1 MYDII
6 IIGAGPAGLTAA
18 IYGTRAN
25 KKVLVLEAK
34 SYGGQI
40 INASKIDNYPG
51 ISHISG
57 IDFATNLYNQV
68 KELGAEIIFEK
79 AINIDYSNNN
89 KKVITNRNEY
99 FGKSIIIA
107 TGADKRKL
115 GLNNEDELIG
125 KGISYCATCDG
136 IFFKDKDVAIVGG
149 GDAALSDAEYL
160 SNICSKVYLIH
171 RREDFRGNERTVIDL
186 KNKKNVVFIL
196 NSTITQ
202 INGFTLLESIDVKD
216 KAGVLKNIPVSA
228 LFIAIGQVPE
238 TSNIVE
244 KLEKND
250 LGYIIANEDTKTNIE
265 GVFVAGDVRQK
276 NLRQLTTAVSD
287 GSQAAVMACNYIKS
301 KLDM

>member
-136 IFFKDKDVAIVGG
+136 IFFKGKDVAIVGG

-216 KAGVLKNIPVSA
+216 KVGVLKNIPVSA

>member
-171 RREDFRGNERTVIDL
+171 RREEFRGNERTVIDL

-228 LFIAIGQVPE
+228 LFIAVGQVPE